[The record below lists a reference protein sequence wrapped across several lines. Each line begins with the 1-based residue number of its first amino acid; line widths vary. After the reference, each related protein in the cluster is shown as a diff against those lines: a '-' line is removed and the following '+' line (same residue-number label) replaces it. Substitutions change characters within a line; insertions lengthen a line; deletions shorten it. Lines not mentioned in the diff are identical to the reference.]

1 MLDSPPKKTGL
12 SNRMAIA
19 TQTAEKTAPSR
30 VTELDG
36 IRGIAILLVML
47 SHFGVPAA
55 PHGLL
60 HNILGFGW
68 VGVDLFFALS
78 GYLITGIL
86 LDSPRENYFSRFYG
100 RRILR
105 IFPVYYAFI
114 IVFFHI
120 LPVTSGRA
128 EEPWYLLY
136 LANWR
141 DIAHQRRSM
150 YHFWSLC
157 IEEQFYLIWPLTL
170 YFFSRKHLKF
180 LCAGI
185 IVLCPV
191 LRYIALGHG
200 ISADTVYRATCF
212 RMEGLAWGSLLALA
226 ARDQSLRDAV
236 KRSLPWLSG
245 AALLTMAAVLW
256 RWGTV
261 DTQSA
266 GVQIYGYS
274 SVAILATALVFNSSK
289 VAGYLSDSR
298 LLTLGKYSYGLYV
311 WQMPIAEK
319 MKDYSQAHSGWLM
332 MLACWAVGIAASF
345 AVALLS
351 WAVIERPF
359 LKLKD
364 SLFRPAASNRLPQPS
379 PALPRR

>member
-1 MLDSPPKKTGL
+1 MLEGPPTKTGL
-12 SNRMAIA
+12 SKRMAVA
-19 TQTAEKTAPSR
+19 THAIEKTSPRRIA
-30 VTELDG
+30 ELDG
-36 IRGIAILLVML
+36 IRGLAILLVML

-60 HNILGFGW
+60 HNVLGFGW

-86 LDSPRENYFSRFYG
+86 LDSRRENYFWRFYG
-100 RRILR
+100 RRVLR

-170 YFFSRKHLKF
+170 YFLPRKHLKF

-191 LRYIALGHG
+191 LRYVALGHG

-226 ARDQSLRDAV
+226 VGEQSLQDAV
-236 KRSLPWLSG
+236 KRYLPWLGG
-245 AALLTMAAVLW
+245 AAFLTMTAVLW
-256 RWGTV
+256 SWGTI

-274 SVAILATALVFNSSK
+274 SVAILATVLVFYSSK
-289 VAGYLSDSR
+289 VAGVLSDSR
-298 LLTLGKYSYGLYV
+298 LVTLGKYSYGLYV

-319 MKDYSQAHSGWLM
+319 MKDYSQAHPGWF
-332 MLACWAVGIAASF
+332 MLLASWAAGIAASF
-345 AVALLS
+345 AVALIS

-364 SLFRPAASNRLPQPS
+364 SLFRPAASGRLP
-379 PALPRR
+379 